1 MKINNATQQGINHIL
16 LPLMLLMPF
25 GFGPY
30 LGYEPFIFFYCIYI
44 GTLYLGKL
52 TKPVLY
58 ITALFQALQLINIG
72 LTDREIY
79 FDQITSFFENPAL
92 GYAVAE
98 GHFNTELFIALLS
111 YLCTTLGLIYYSKPL
126 KLSDI
131 EEISIKVLTFLLVV
145 TAAFTSNLH
154 NHNKHPLVYF
164 SQYIQ
169 GNVDNQMDDLAETP
183 EPIKIGEDKAKKII
197 FILGEAQGHLDNNA
211 QVMPHLQS
219 AINKNT
225 ATYFSNVT
233 PLGNYTIISTNQII
247 ESVEL
252 RDFTEPHT
260 SYLQVPQMLNKD
272 NLYVS
277 SRNLSWGR
285 FEDKI
290 NNRFNTTTADC
301 KSINED
307 CELVGGIDDLEVL
320 NKLVLPFMKDNE
332 AFFITWQMNGSHTP
346 LENKSPNEH
355 KVFEDEYLN
364 SIHYTDFV
372 INHLRE
378 AMPEDTW
385 IVFVSDHTQEYKLSK
400 NTPKVLSFIEHK
412 SLTSTFIPAN
422 KDSKLTQ
429 LDIIDT
435 LFTLQGFKPNHD
447 NTTIVDDVLQNK
459 NPRGIYKSHNKSTRV
474 ELKDN

>member
-1 MKINNATQQGINHIL
+1 MKINNATAQGINHIL

-30 LGYEPFIFFYCIYI
+30 LGYEPFVFFYCIYI

-52 TKPVLY
+52 TKPILC

-79 FDQITSFFENPAL
+79 FDQITSFLENPAI

-98 GHFNTELFIALLS
+98 GHFTLELFPVLLG
-111 YLCTTLGLIYYSKPL
+111 YLSITFGLIYFSKPL
-126 KLSDI
+126 KQSDI
-131 EEISIKVLTFLLVV
+131 EEISIKALTFLLVA
-145 TAAFTSNLH
+145 TAIFTSNLH

-164 SQYIQ
+164 TQYIQ
-169 GNVDNQMDDLAETP
+169 GNVDNQMSDLAETL
-183 EPIKIGEDKAKKII
+183 EPIKISEDKAKKII

-211 QVMPHLQS
+211 LIMPHLQS
-219 AINKNT
+219 AIDKNI

-252 RDFTEPHT
+252 RDFTEPH
-260 SYLQVPQMLNKD
+260 SSFLQIPKILNKESI
-272 NLYVS
+272 YIS

-290 NNRFNTTTADC
+290 NNRFNTASADC
-301 KSINED
+301 KAIDKD
-307 CELVGGIDDLEVL
+307 CELVGGIDDIEVL
-320 NKLVLPFMKDNE
+320 NKLVLPFMEDKE

-355 KVFEDEYLN
+355 KVFDDEYLN

-385 IVFVSDHTQEYKLSK
+385 IVFVSDHTQEYKLSEI
-400 NTPKVLSFIEHK
+400 TPKVLSFIEHK
-412 SLTSTFIPAN
+412 SLNSTLIPAN

-447 NTTIVDDVLQNK
+447 NITIVDDVLQN
-459 NPRGIYKSHNKSTRV
+459 NTHRGIYKSHNKSTRV